1 VTAPPA
7 APSPAAG
14 TREAVPGAA
23 APAGRPGPDTGRPGG
38 PDKSLL
44 RHSGVMAAGTLA
56 SRFTGFIRTAVLL
69 YALGTKDLGDAYNV
83 ANTVPNAVYNLAL
96 GGILTSVAVPLIV
109 SAAKKH
115 ADRGEAYDQRIFTL
129 GVLVLGAVT
138 LLATAAAV
146 PITAVYGHGM
156 PDAATYHLTVLF
168 SFFFL
173 PQIFFYG
180 VSSLAGAILNARGSF
195 AAPMWTPIVNNVVV
209 VAAAVGFMLVAGLN
223 RSPGNISTGE
233 IQLLGIG
240 TTVGIVAQTAALIPS
255 LRKVGFRWRPRFD
268 FRRAEVSELG
278 RMSGWMLG
286 YIVTTQISFLV
297 TTVVSNDAG
306 ARVCASCAGAGFAA
320 FSNAWQLFQLPYA
333 IVGMSV
339 ITAML
344 PRMSAHAAEGD
355 NELVTSDYSTAT
367 RLASV
372 IIVPSA
378 LILAVLGPALAQG
391 VFGHGSTSAASARYL
406 GLVFAVFS
414 LGLLPYTVFNLQMR
428 VFYAMH
434 DNRTPAVIGGL
445 AMVVRIASS
454 LAALAILPPR
464 DVVAGLGVGFGLSN
478 LVTAM
483 ALGRVLSKRVGGLDS
498 RRIRS
503 SMLRMHVAAVP
514 GVLVAL
520 GVALGISA
528 VTDSGTVA
536 SLATVVIGGAGGLV
550 AYVLAARLLK
560 IGELRDLTAMLRARL
575 PGRAGQPG

>member
-1 VTAPPA
+1 VTTA
-7 APSPAAG
+7 PAAG
-14 TREAVPGAA
+14 TREAGQAA
-23 APAGRPGPDTGRPGG
+23 RAGTRPGG
-38 PDKSLL
+38 ASLL

-109 SAAKKH
+109 SAAKRH
-115 ADRGEAYDQRIFTL
+115 SDGGEAYDQRIFTL
-129 GVLVLGAVT
+129 GVLVLGGITA
-138 LLATAAAV
+138 LATAAAI

-156 PDAATYHLTVLF
+156 PDAATYHLTVIF
-168 SFFFL
+168 SYFFL

-209 VAAAVGFMLVAGLN
+209 ILAAIGFMVTAGLN
-223 RSPGNISTGE
+223 RGPAGITPGE
-233 IQLLGIG
+233 VKLLGIG
-240 TTVGIVAQTAALIPS
+240 TTVGIAAQTAALIPS

-268 FRRAEVSELG
+268 FRRAEVSEMG

-286 YIVTTQISFLV
+286 YIITTQISFLV
-297 TTVVSNDAG
+297 TTIVSNDAG

-344 PRMSAHAAEGD
+344 PRMSAHAAEGAD
-355 NELVTSDYSTAT
+355 ELVTSDYSAAI

-372 IIVPSA
+372 IIVPAA

-445 AMVVRIASS
+445 AMAVRIACS
-454 LAALAILPPR
+454 LAALWLLPPQ
-464 DVVAGLGVGFGLSN
+464 DVVAGLGVGFGISSLASA
-478 LVTAM
+478 V
-483 ALGRVLSKRVGGLDS
+483 ALGWVLRRRVSGMDT

-503 SMLRMHVAAVP
+503 SLLRMHAAAVP
-514 GVLVAL
+514 GTIVAL
-520 GVALGISA
+520 AVALGIGA
-528 VTDSGTVA
+528 VTAQGTVA
-536 SLATVVIGGAGGLV
+536 ALATVALGGTGGLL
-550 AYVLAARLLK
+550 AYLLCARLLRV
-560 IGELRDLTAMLRARL
+560 GEISDLTSLLRARL
-575 PGRAGQPG
+575 RGRPG

>member
-23 APAGRPGPDTGRPGG
+23 APAGRAGHDPGRADGTN
-38 PDKSLL
+38 KSLL

-156 PDAATYHLTVLF
+156 PNAATYHLTVLF

-209 VAAAVGFMLVAGLN
+209 VLAAVGFMLVAGLN
-223 RSPGNISTGE
+223 RSPGNISAGE

-240 TTVGIVAQTAALIPS
+240 TTLGIVAQTAALFPS

-297 TTVVSNDAG
+297 TTIVSNDAG

-344 PRMSAHAAEGD
+344 PRMSAHAAEGN

-414 LGLLPYTVFNLQMR
+414 LGLLPYTIFNLQMR

-434 DNRTPAVIGGL
+434 DNRTPALIGGV
-445 AMVVRIASS
+445 AMAVRIAAS
-454 LAALAILPPR
+454 LAALALLPPR

-483 ALGRVLSKRVGGLDS
+483 ALGRVLRKRVGGLDS

-503 SMLRMHVAAVP
+503 SMVRMHVAAVP

-520 GVALGISA
+520 AVALGISA
-528 VTDSGTVA
+528 VTISGTVA
-536 SLATVVIGGAGGLV
+536 SLATVVIGGAGGLA

-560 IGELRDLTAMLRARL
+560 IGELRDLTTMLRGRL
-575 PGRAGQPG
+575 PGRAG

>member
-1 VTAPPA
+1 VTAPPS

-14 TREAVPGAA
+14 TREAVPGTA
-23 APAGRPGPDTGRPGG
+23 APAGRVTHDPGRDHG
-38 PDKSLL
+38 DKSLL
-44 RHSGVMAAGTLA
+44 RHSGVMAAGTLV

-109 SAAKKH
+109 SAAKRH
-115 ADRGEAYDQRIFTL
+115 ADKGEAYDQRIFTL
-129 GVLVLGAVT
+129 GVLVLGGVT

-156 PDAATYHLTVLF
+156 PNAATYHLTVLF

-223 RSPGNISTGE
+223 RSPGNISSAQ

-240 TTVGIVAQTAALIPS
+240 TTIGIVAQTVALFPS

-297 TTVVSNDAG
+297 TTVVSNAAG
-306 ARVCASCAGAGFAA
+306 SKVCSTCAGAGFAA

-391 VFGHGSTSAASARYL
+391 VFGHGSTSASSARYL

-414 LGLLPYTVFNLQMR
+414 LGLLPYTIFNLQMR

-434 DNRTPAVIGGL
+434 DNRTPALIGAL
-445 AMVVRIASS
+445 AMVVRIACS
-454 LAALAILPPR
+454 LAALVLLPPQY
-464 DVVAGLGVGFGLSN
+464 VVAGLGVGFGLSN

-483 ALGRVLSKRVGGLDS
+483 ALGRILSKRVGGLDS
-498 RRIRS
+498 GRIRS

-520 GVALGISA
+520 AVALGISA
-528 VTDSGTVA
+528 VTASGTVA
-536 SLATVVIGGAGGLV
+536 SLATVIVGGAGGLA
-550 AYVLAARLLK
+550 AYLLAARLLK
-560 IGELRDLTAMLRARL
+560 IGELRDLTALLRSRL
-575 PGRAGQPG
+575 PGRAG

>member
-1 VTAPPA
+1 MSAP
-7 APSPAAG
+7 PAAG
-14 TREAVPGAA
+14 TRADVPA
-23 APAGRPGPDTGRPGG
+23 APAGPPAST
-38 PDKSLL
+38 DKSLL

-69 YALGTKDLGDAYNV
+69 YALGTRDLGDAYNV

-129 GVLVLGAVT
+129 GVLVLGAIT
-138 LLATAAAV
+138 LAATAAAV

-223 RSPGNISTGE
+223 RTPQDISAGE

-240 TTVGIVAQTAALIPS
+240 TTLGIVLQTAALIPS

-268 FRRAEVSELG
+268 FRRAEVSEIG

-306 ARVCASCAGAGFAA
+306 ARVCATCAGAGFAA

-344 PRMSAHAAEGD
+344 PRMSAHAAEGA
-355 NELVTSDYSTAT
+355 NQLVTDDYSMAT

-391 VFGHGSTSAASARYL
+391 VFGHGSTSASSARYL

-445 AMVVRIASS
+445 AMVVRIAAS
-454 LAALAILPPR
+454 LAALALLPPQ

-478 LVTAM
+478 LVTAW

-503 SMLRMHVAAVP
+503 SMLRMHAAAVP

-520 GVALGISA
+520 AVALGISA
-528 VTDSGTVA
+528 VTASGTVA
-536 SLATVVIGGAGGLV
+536 SLATVAIGGAGGLA
-550 AYVLAARLLK
+550 AYVLAARWLK
-560 IGELRDLTAMLRARL
+560 VAELRDLTVLLRGRL
-575 PGRAGQPG
+575 HGRAG

>member
-1 VTAPPA
+1 
-7 APSPAAG
+7 
-14 TREAVPGAA
+14 
-23 APAGRPGPDTGRPGG
+23 
-38 PDKSLL
+38 
-44 RHSGVMAAGTLA
+44 MAAGTLA

-69 YALGTKDLGDAYNV
+69 YALGTRDLGDAYNV

-129 GVLVLGAVT
+129 GVLVLGGIT

-156 PDAATYHLTVLF
+156 PNAATYHLTVLF

-223 RSPGNISTGE
+223 RSPGNISMGE

-240 TTVGIVAQTAALIPS
+240 TTLGIVAQTIALVPS

-355 NELVTSDYSTAT
+355 NDLVTSDYSTAT

-391 VFGHGSTSAASARYL
+391 VFGHGSTSASSARYL

-414 LGLLPYTVFNLQMR
+414 LGLLPYTIFNLQMR

-434 DNRTPAVIGGL
+434 DNRTPALIGGV
-445 AMVVRIASS
+445 AMAVRIASS
-454 LAALAILPPR
+454 LAALALLPPQY
-464 DVVAGLGVGFGLSN
+464 VVAGLGIGFGLSN
-478 LVTAM
+478 VVTAM

-520 GVALGISA
+520 AVALGISA
-528 VTDSGTVA
+528 VTSSGTAA
-536 SLATVVIGGAGGLV
+536 SLLTVVIGGGGGLA
-550 AYVLAARLLK
+550 AYLLAARLLK
-560 IGELRDLTAMLRARL
+560 IGELRDLTALLRSRL
-575 PGRAGQPG
+575 PGRAS

>member
-1 VTAPPA
+1 VSAP
-7 APSPAAG
+7 PAAG
-14 TREAVPGAA
+14 TRADVPA
-23 APAGRPGPDTGRPGG
+23 APAGPPAST
-38 PDKSLL
+38 DKSLL

-69 YALGTKDLGDAYNV
+69 YALGTRDLGDAYNV

-129 GVLVLGAVT
+129 GVLVLGAIT
-138 LLATAAAV
+138 LAATAAAV

-223 RSPGNISTGE
+223 RTPQNISAGE

-240 TTVGIVAQTAALIPS
+240 TTLGIVLQTAALIPS

-306 ARVCASCAGAGFAA
+306 ARVCATCAGAGFAA

-344 PRMSAHAAEGD
+344 PRMSAHAAEGA
-355 NELVTSDYSTAT
+355 NELVTDDYSMAT

-391 VFGHGSTSAASARYL
+391 VFGHGSTSASSARYL

-445 AMVVRIASS
+445 AMVVRIAAS
-454 LAALAILPPR
+454 LAALALLPPQ

-478 LVTAM
+478 LVTAW

-503 SMLRMHVAAVP
+503 SMLRMHAAAVP

-520 GVALGISA
+520 AVALGISA
-528 VTDSGTVA
+528 VTASGTVA
-536 SLATVVIGGAGGLV
+536 SLATVAIGGAGGLA
-550 AYVLAARLLK
+550 AYVLAARWLK
-560 IGELRDLTAMLRARL
+560 VAELRDLTVLLRGRL
-575 PGRAGQPG
+575 HGRAG

>member
-1 VTAPPA
+1 VVAT
-7 APSPAAG
+7 
-14 TREAVPGAA
+14 
-23 APAGRPGPDTGRPGG
+23 
-38 PDKSLL
+38 SL
-44 RHSGVMAAGTLA
+44 
-56 SRFTGFIRTAVLL
+56 
-69 YALGTKDLGDAYNV
+69 
-83 ANTVPNAVYNLAL
+83 
-96 GGILTSVAVPLIV
+96 
-109 SAAKKH
+109 
-115 ADRGEAYDQRIFTL
+115 
-129 GVLVLGAVT
+129 
-138 LLATAAAV
+138 AV
-146 PITAVYGHGM
+146 PIIDIYGHDVGN
-156 PDAATYHLTVLF
+156 AATKHLTVLF

-209 VAAAVGFMLVAGLN
+209 VLAAVGFMLVAGLN
-223 RSPGNISTGE
+223 RTPSDISTGE

-240 TTVGIVAQTAALIPS
+240 TTLGIVAQTAALIPA
-255 LRKVGFRWRPRFD
+255 LRKAGFRWRPRFD
-268 FRRAEVSELG
+268 FRRAEVSQLG

-306 ARVCASCAGAGFAA
+306 AKVCATCAGAGFAA

-344 PRMSAHAAEGD
+344 PRMSAHAAEGA
-355 NELVTSDYSTAT
+355 NELVTSDYSAAT

-372 IIVPSA
+372 VIVPSA

-406 GLVFAVFS
+406 GVVFAVFS
-414 LGLLPYTVFNLQMR
+414 LGLLPYTIFNLQMR

-434 DNRTPAVIGGL
+434 DNRTPALIGGL
-445 AMVVRIASS
+445 AMAVRIASS
-454 LAALAILPPR
+454 LAALALLPPR
-464 DVVAGLGVGFGLSN
+464 DVVAGLGIGFGLSN

-483 ALGRVLSKRVGGLDS
+483 ALGHVLRKRVGGLDG

-520 GVALGISA
+520 AVALGISA
-528 VTDSGTVA
+528 VTADGTVA
-536 SLATVVIGGAGGLV
+536 SLATVAIGGAGGLL

-560 IGELRDLTAMLRARL
+560 VRELGELTTMLRGRL
-575 PGRAGQPG
+575 PGRAA

>member
-1 VTAPPA
+1 VTAPPS

-14 TREAVPGAA
+14 TRQTVPGAA
-23 APAGRPGPDTGRPGG
+23 APAGRGVHDPGRPDGG
-38 PDKSLL
+38 DKSLL

-56 SRFTGFIRTAVLL
+56 SRITGFIRTAVLL

-115 ADRGEAYDQRIFTL
+115 SDRGEAYDQRIFTL
-129 GVLVLGAVT
+129 GVLVLGGIT

-156 PDAATYHLTVLF
+156 PNAATYHLTVLF

-209 VAAAVGFMLVAGLN
+209 AAAAVGFILVAGLN
-223 RSPGNISTGE
+223 RSPGNISLGD

-240 TTVGIVAQTAALIPS
+240 TTLGIVAQTAALVPS

-268 FRRAEVSELG
+268 FRRAEVSQLG

-286 YIVTTQISFLV
+286 YIVTTQVSFLV

-306 ARVCASCAGAGFAA
+306 ARVCATCAGAGFAA

-391 VFGHGSTSAASARYL
+391 VFGHGSTSASSARYL

-414 LGLLPYTVFNLQMR
+414 LGLLPYTIFNLQMR

-434 DNRTPAVIGGL
+434 DNRTPALIGGV
-445 AMVVRIASS
+445 AMAVRIASS
-454 LAALAILPPR
+454 LAALALLPPQY
-464 DVVAGLGVGFGLSN
+464 VVAGLGIGFGLSN

-498 RRIRS
+498 KRIRS

-520 GVALGISA
+520 AVALGVSA
-528 VTDSGTVA
+528 VTSSGTAA
-536 SLATVVIGGAGGLV
+536 SLATVIIGGGGGLA
-550 AYVLAARLLK
+550 AYLLAARLLK
-560 IGELRDLTAMLRARL
+560 IGELRDLTALLRSRL
-575 PGRAGQPG
+575 PGRAG

>member
-7 APSPAAG
+7 AG
-14 TREAVPGAA
+14 TRAE
-23 APAGRPGPDTGRPGG
+23 PAGPARPARPAGPPGRPDDGN
-38 PDKSLL
+38 KSLL
-44 RHSGVMAAGTLA
+44 KHSGVMAAGTLA

-69 YALGTKDLGDAYNV
+69 YALGTRDLGDAYNV

-109 SAAKKH
+109 SAAKRH
-115 ADRGEAYDQRIFTL
+115 SDGGEAYDQRIFTL
-129 GVLVLGAVT
+129 GVLVLGGITA
-138 LLATAAAV
+138 LATAAAV

-156 PDAATYHLTVLF
+156 PNAATYHLTVLF

-209 VAAAVGFMLVAGLN
+209 VLAAVGFMLVAGLN
-223 RSPGNISTGE
+223 RTPSDITTGE

-240 TTVGIVAQTAALIPS
+240 TTLGIVAQTAALIPA
-255 LRKVGFRWRPRFD
+255 LRKAGFRWRPRFD
-268 FRRAEVSELG
+268 FRRAEVSQLG

-306 ARVCASCAGAGFAA
+306 AKVCATCAGAGFAA

-344 PRMSAHAAEGD
+344 PRMSAHAAEGA
-355 NELVTSDYSTAT
+355 NELVTSDYSAAT

-372 IIVPSA
+372 VIVPSA

-406 GLVFAVFS
+406 GVVFAVFS
-414 LGLLPYTVFNLQMR
+414 LGLLPYTIFNLQMR

-434 DNRTPAVIGGL
+434 DNRTPALIGGV
-445 AMVVRIASS
+445 AMAVRIASS
-454 LAALAILPPR
+454 LAALALLPPR
-464 DVVAGLGVGFGLSN
+464 DVVAGLGIGFGLSN

-483 ALGRVLSKRVGGLDS
+483 ALGHVLRKRVGGLDG

-520 GVALGISA
+520 AVALGISA
-528 VTDSGTVA
+528 VTADGTVA
-536 SLATVVIGGAGGLV
+536 SLATVAIGGAGGLL

-560 IGELRDLTAMLRARL
+560 VRELGELTTMLRGRL
-575 PGRAGQPG
+575 PGRAS